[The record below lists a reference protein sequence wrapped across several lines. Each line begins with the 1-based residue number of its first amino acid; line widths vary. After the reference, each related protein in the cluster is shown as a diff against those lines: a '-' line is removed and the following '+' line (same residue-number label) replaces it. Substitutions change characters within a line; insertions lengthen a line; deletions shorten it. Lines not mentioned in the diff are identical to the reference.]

1 MYYLR
6 KIIDFSI
13 KNKFAVWILTVL
25 IAAMGTYTGMTMKQE
40 LMPDITLPNITIV
53 TTYPGASPD
62 EVTDDVTIPI
72 EQQVEYLEGIKFV
85 SSSSAANYSSVFLE
99 FDYSKDMD
107 VAKSDIKEV
116 LEDLELPDGASK
128 PQVSKLDINAFPV
141 LALSMSNTDIS
152 MDELT
157 KIVENEIFPDIQS
170 LSGVADVQVTG
181 QQIKKANVIFDDK
194 KLEEYGLTEDDVEQI
209 LSASEANVPV
219 GLTNFDGEIKNVIV
233 DGDIV
238 TLEDLENLKIPYTP
252 EEEPGAGEAM
262 PELPEGMDPSEVTP
276 EMMEEAMK
284 IPTVKFSELASFE
297 VVDELESINR
307 TNGEDSVG
315 MQIVKAPEAN
325 TVEVVNK
332 VLDLVPD
339 FEKEFG
345 LTVVNGFDQGEPI
358 EESVNTMLE
367 KALFGILFA
376 IVIIM
381 LFLRSVKTTVISIV
395 SIPMSLLIALIALNY
410 LDISLNILT
419 LGALTVAIGRVID
432 DSIVVME
439 NIYRRLQLETEELRG
454 IALVREATMEMFV
467 PIASSTI
474 VTMAVFLPIGLVDG
488 QAGELFLPFA
498 IAISVAL
505 AASLLIAVTIVPM
518 LAHTFFKKQL
528 YADKGSS
535 SIKKKQEHGKLATL
549 YRPILEWTLNHK
561 VITFGSAVVLLIG
574 SLFLVSSIGASFLP
588 EDEENMILAT
598 YSPEPSQTLE
608 DVEAIALE
616 AEEKLLNR
624 EGIASFEYSLG
635 GGSPMSGMGMGS
647 DNAALFFIE
656 YEDDFKGFA
665 DDSDKLMDELNDETG
680 IGTWGSMD
688 FMSMGGG
695 LELIVYANS
704 KEDIE
709 AAVDQILEEIEG
721 HPDLEDVKSSIAE
734 TYDEYVLAADQ
745 DKLSELGLTA
755 AQVGMALMNHHEEK
769 VLTTIKVDKKD
780 VDVYVEVKDKAFKD
794 IDDMTDIEL
803 ATPLGTEVKLGDVV
817 EVKEGE
823 TPGTVTRLDGK
834 LNATISADILS
845 KDQNGVSRDV
855 EKKIDKLDFELG
867 VSTEFGGVTE
877 QIDET
882 FTQLGLAMLAAIAIV
897 YFILV
902 VTFGGGLAPLAIL
915 FSLPFT
921 IIGSLVALWI
931 AGEPLSVSALI
942 GGLMLIGI
950 VVTNAIVLIDR
961 VIRNEADGLNTREA
975 IVEAGMTRLRPILM
989 TALATIFALVPLA
1002 ISSDSSGALISQ
1014 GVGITVIG
1022 GLISSTVLTLV
1033 IVPIV
1038 YEVLSRFMKPRL
1050 KE

>member
-1 MYYLR
+1 MFYLR

-25 IAAMGTYTGMTMKQE
+25 VAVMGTYTGMTMKQE
-40 LMPDITLPNITIV
+40 LMPDITLPNISIM

-62 EVTDDVTIPI
+62 EVTEQVTIPI
-72 EQQVEYLEGIKFV
+72 EQRVEFLEGVKFV

-99 FDYSKDMD
+99 FDYTKDMD
-107 VAKSDIKEV
+107 VAKSDIKEA
-116 LEDLELPDGASK
+116 LEELVLPDGVSK
-128 PQVSKLDINAFPV
+128 PQVSKLDLNAFPV
-141 LALSMSNTDIS
+141 LALSVSNTDMA

-157 KIVENEIFPDIQS
+157 KIIENEVYPDIQG
-170 LSGVADVQVTG
+170 LSGVADVQITG
-181 QQIKKANVIFDDK
+181 QQIKKANIIFDEK
-194 KLEEYGLTEDDVEQI
+194 KLETYGLTEETVEQI
-209 LSASEANVPV
+209 LSASKASVPV

-238 TLEDLENLKIPYTP
+238 TLDDVKALQIPYTP
-252 EEEPGAGEAM
+252 AEDPGA
-262 PELPEGMDPSEVTP
+262 EGMDLSGLSP
-276 EMMEEAMK
+276 EEMEQMMQQDPK
-284 IPTVKFSELASFE
+284 IPTVSLGELATFN

-307 TNGEDSVG
+307 TNGEDSIG
-315 MQIVKAPEAN
+315 LSIVKAPSAN
-325 TVEVVNK
+325 TVEVVNA
-332 VLDLVPD
+332 VLDLVPG
-339 FEKEFG
+339 FEKDYG
-345 LTVVNGFDQGEPI
+345 LTVMSGFDQGEPI
-358 EESVNTMLE
+358 EESVTTMVE

-376 IVIIM
+376 IIIIM

-395 SIPMSLLIALIALNY
+395 SIPLSLLIALIVMNLM
-410 LDISLNILT
+410 DISLNILT

-439 NIYRRLQLETEELRG
+439 NIFRRLQLETEELRG

-488 QAGELFLPFA
+488 QAGELFMPFA

-528 YADKGSS
+528 YADKKVVVAKRKS
-535 SIKKKQEHGKLATL
+535 EHGKLSKM

-561 VITFGSAVVLLIG
+561 VVTFGSAVVLLIA
-574 SLFLVSSIGASFLP
+574 SLFLVNVIGASFLP
-588 EDEENMILAT
+588 EDQEKMILAT
-598 YSPEPSQTLE
+598 YSPDPAQTLE
-608 DVEAIALE
+608 EVEEIALKADGMLKE
-616 AEEKLLNR
+616 R
-624 EGIASFEYSLG
+624 DGIETYQYSLG

-647 DNAALFFIE
+647 DNSALFFIE
-656 YEDDFKGFA
+656 YADDFKDFA
-665 DDSDKLMDELNDETG
+665 EDTDKLMEELNEQTG
-680 IGTWGSMD
+680 IGKWASLD

-695 LELIVYANS
+695 LELVVYANT
-704 KEDIE
+704 KEDI
-709 AAVDQILEEIEG
+709 AVAVDQIMDKIKD
-721 HPDLEDVKSSIAE
+721 HPDLEEVKSSIAD
-734 TYDEYVLAADQ
+734 TYDEYVLKANQ
-745 DKLSELGLTA
+745 EKLSEVGLTA
-755 AQVGMALMNHHEEK
+755 AQVGMALMNQHEEK

-780 VDVYVEVKDKAFKD
+780 VDISVEVEDKVFKD
-794 IDDMTDIEL
+794 IEEMQEIKLTT
-803 ATPLGTEVKLGDVV
+803 ALGTEVKLGDVV
-817 EVKEGE
+817 DVVKGE

-834 LNATISADILS
+834 LNATISANILS
-845 KDQNGVSRDV
+845 KDQSGVSRDI
-855 EKKIDKLDFELG
+855 EKIIDEIDFDLG
-867 VSTEFGGVTE
+867 VRTEFGGVTE
-877 QIDET
+877 QINET
-882 FTQLGLAMLAAIAIV
+882 FTQLGLAMIAAIAIV

-902 VTFGGGLAPLAIL
+902 VTFGGALAPLAIL

-921 IIGSLVALWI
+921 VIGSLVALWI
-931 AGEPLSVSALI
+931 ADEPLSVSVLI
-942 GGLMLIGI
+942 GALMLIGI

-961 VIRNEADGLNTREA
+961 VIRNENDGLATRDA

-1002 ISSDSSGALISQ
+1002 FSSGSSGALISQ

-1022 GLISSTVLTLV
+1022 GLVSSTVLTLV

-1038 YEVLSRFMKPRL
+1038 YEVLAKFMKPRI

>member
-1 MYYLR
+1 MFYLR

-25 IAAMGTYTGMTMKQE
+25 VAVMGTYTGMTMKQE
-40 LMPDITLPNITIV
+40 LMPDITLPNISIM

-62 EVTDDVTIPI
+62 EVTEQVTIPI
-72 EQQVEYLEGIKFV
+72 EQRVEFLEGVKFV

-99 FDYSKDMD
+99 FDYTKDMD
-107 VAKSDIKEV
+107 VAKSDIKEA
-116 LEDLELPDGASK
+116 LEELVLPDGVSK
-128 PQVSKLDINAFPV
+128 PQVSKLDLNAFPV
-141 LALSMSNTDIS
+141 LALSVSNTDMA

-157 KIVENEIFPDIQS
+157 KIIENEVYPDIQG
-170 LSGVADVQVTG
+170 LSGVADVQITG
-181 QQIKKANVIFDDK
+181 QQIKKANIIFDEK
-194 KLEEYGLTEDDVEQI
+194 KLETYGLTEETVEQI
-209 LSASEANVPV
+209 LSASKASVPV

-238 TLEDLENLKIPYTP
+238 TLDDVKALQIPYTP
-252 EEEPGAGEAM
+252 AEDPGA
-262 PELPEGMDPSEVTP
+262 EGMDLSGLSP
-276 EMMEEAMK
+276 EEMEQMMQQDPK
-284 IPTVKFSELASFE
+284 IPTVSLGELATFN

-307 TNGEDSVG
+307 TNGEDSIG
-315 MQIVKAPEAN
+315 LSIVKAPSAN
-325 TVEVVNK
+325 TVEVVNA
-332 VLDLVPD
+332 VLDLVPG
-339 FEKEFG
+339 FEKDYG
-345 LTVVNGFDQGEPI
+345 LTVMSGFDQGEPI
-358 EESVNTMLE
+358 EESVTTMVE

-376 IVIIM
+376 IIIIM

-395 SIPMSLLIALIALNY
+395 SIPLSLLIALIVMNLM
-410 LDISLNILT
+410 DISLNILT

-439 NIYRRLQLETEELRG
+439 NIFRRLQLETEELRG

-488 QAGELFLPFA
+488 QAGELFMPFA

-528 YADKGSS
+528 YADKKVVVAKRKS
-535 SIKKKQEHGKLATL
+535 EHGKLSKM

-561 VITFGSAVVLLIG
+561 VVTFGSAVVLLIA
-574 SLFLVSSIGASFLP
+574 SLFLVNVIGASFLP
-588 EDEENMILAT
+588 EDQEKMILAT
-598 YSPEPSQTLE
+598 YSPDPAQTLE
-608 DVEAIALE
+608 EVEEIALKADGMLKE
-616 AEEKLLNR
+616 R
-624 EGIASFEYSLG
+624 DGIETYQYSLG

-647 DNAALFFIE
+647 DNSALFFIE
-656 YEDDFKGFA
+656 YADDFKDFA
-665 DDSDKLMDELNDETG
+665 EDTDKLMEELNEQTG
-680 IGTWGSMD
+680 IGKWASLD

-695 LELIVYANS
+695 LELVVYANT
-704 KEDIE
+704 KEDI
-709 AAVDQILEEIEG
+709 AVAVDQIMDKIKD
-721 HPDLEDVKSSIAE
+721 HPDLEEVKSSIAD
-734 TYDEYVLAADQ
+734 TYDEYVLKANQ
-745 DKLSELGLTA
+745 EKLSEVGLTA
-755 AQVGMALMNHHEEK
+755 AQVGMALMNQHEEK

-780 VDVYVEVKDKAFKD
+780 VDISVEVEDKVFKD
-794 IDDMTDIEL
+794 IEEMQEIKLTT
-803 ATPLGTEVKLGDVV
+803 ALGTEVKLGDVV
-817 EVKEGE
+817 DVVKGE

-834 LNATISADILS
+834 LNATISANILS
-845 KDQNGVSRDV
+845 KDQSGVSRDI
-855 EKKIDKLDFELG
+855 EKIIDEIDFDLG
-867 VSTEFGGVTE
+867 VRTEFGGVTE
-877 QIDET
+877 QINET
-882 FTQLGLAMLAAIAIV
+882 FTQLGLAMIAAIAIV

-902 VTFGGGLAPLAIL
+902 VTFGGALAPLAIL

-921 IIGSLVALWI
+921 VIGSLVALWI
-931 AGEPLSVSALI
+931 ADEPLSVSVLI
-942 GGLMLIGI
+942 GALMLIGI

-961 VIRNEADGLNTREA
+961 VIRNENDGLATRDA

-1002 ISSDSSGALISQ
+1002 FSSGSSGALISQ

-1022 GLISSTVLTLV
+1022 GLVSSTVLTLV

-1038 YEVLSRFMKPRL
+1038 YEVLARFMKPRI